1 MWFFVFN
8 RLTFRVIHDKISY
21 STLQNLMIDGDE
33 MPKEV
38 LEAVLAIVRTGKEAI
53 VKQEHGKWVV
63 IENGRRMIYKEK

>member
-8 RLTFRVIHDKISY
+8 RLTFRVIHDNISY
-21 STLQNLMIDGDE
+21 GILQNLMIDGDE

>member
-1 MWFFVFN
+1 MFN

-21 STLQNLMIDGDE
+21 SILQNLMIDGDE

-38 LEAVLAIVRTGKEAI
+38 LEAVIAIVRTGKEAI

>member
-1 MWFFVFN
+1 MRFFAFN
-8 RLTFRVIHDKISY
+8 RLTFYVIHDKISY